1 METIA
6 VLSGAGAH
14 RALLHA
20 AGQAGVLADDGQRV
34 APALVD
40 GALEHLARWS
50 LLAFNL
56 DGQTI
61 IMHDLVTQ
69 VVRDWLACRQRLTA
83 AGWAAASLPG
93 CPAAEA
99 VPLLEQ
105 NLARCERMLGTN
117 HLRTLAARINLAAAN
132 NAAGR
137 AG

>member
-1 METIA
+1 MLLSLDAAQASHQSGVSVRLMETIA
-6 VLSGAGAH
+6 VLPGAGAH

-50 LLAFNL
+50 LLTFNL

-69 VVRDWLACRQRLTA
+69 VVRDWLGCRPGQRGDPA
-83 AGWAAASLPG
+83 AGTGPRR
-93 CPAAEA
+93 
-99 VPLLEQ
+99 
-105 NLARCERMLGTN
+105 AR
-117 HLRTLAARINLAAAN
+117 AP
-132 NAAGR
+132 AGR
-137 AG
+137 